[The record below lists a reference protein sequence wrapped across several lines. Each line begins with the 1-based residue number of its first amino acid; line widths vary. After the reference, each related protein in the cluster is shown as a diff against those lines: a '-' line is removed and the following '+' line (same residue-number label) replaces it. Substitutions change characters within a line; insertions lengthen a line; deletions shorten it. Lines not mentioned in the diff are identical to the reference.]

1 MKISRRDRD
10 VLISIGWM
18 PYRFEIDSGMRHF
31 NSKWVLKIKQGR
43 MTIKNPY
50 WKNLKVARSRDKVK
64 TRAGC
69 GIKKVYFESSIQ
81 GKPLRLRVKKNTLV
95 IRLTVKI
102 SSIWR
107 LSLMFLHYFDRWCL
121 NLLLKFYSFF
131 GWRLTPPETSLFASV
146 PGGRFYFFRAEPPV
160 TDTFSSLSVVNGLNQ
175 GPSTSPKGS
184 QARGGGGGGGGVLLL
199 VPLSYTFHRKLY
211 PFHIPQERLLLNQD
225 LTKLFAWVNPLN
237 TFMNQQL
244 GASVRDFLKEPLN
257 T

>member
-43 MTIKNPY
+43 MAIKNPY

-69 GIKKVYFESSIQ
+69 GIKKAYFESSIQ
-81 GKPLRLRVKKNTLV
+81 GKPLRLTVKKKNTLV

-184 QARGGGGGGGGVLLL
+184 QARGGGGEGG
-199 VPLSYTFHRKLY
+199 YYCWY
-211 PFHIPQERLLLNQD
+211 PFRIPSIENC
-225 LTKLFAWVNPLN
+225 TPFIY
-237 TFMNQQL
+237 
-244 GASVRDFLKEPLN
+244 LKSAFY
-257 T
+257 